1 MLKGMEGVM
10 MSEVGG
16 GKKEIVCAQ
25 LSCGDPQV
33 GIHSFHIFPFVH
45 KMFHILCL
53 YLYIC
58 VFHNVHV
65 MMGDFSSVFLFFVP
79 SILFMPSW
87 INSLVHSGIVPALWG
102 PDHVLCSFG

>member
-33 GIHSFHIFPFVH
+33 GIHSFDIFRF
-45 KMFHILCL
+45 
-53 YLYIC
+53 
-58 VFHNVHV
+58 
-65 MMGDFSSVFLFFVP
+65 
-79 SILFMPSW
+79 
-87 INSLVHSGIVPALWG
+87 
-102 PDHVLCSFG
+102 CS